1 MFACLGRVSHFTKFT
16 ASQVLFTRASA
27 LTASVPVGMVPRQ
40 VAGWCCAALLLLL
53 AAEPAGS
60 LSSGPPPVAA
70 RPTGPSLAVS
80 LRPARR
86 PAACP
91 TAVNAGPREAVT
103 DALKHSPW
111 PFFGTAGS
119 AGTIRISDGIAYSN
133 GVAQLSGAPSYLAAA
148 EAWHEQLLDEAPDA
162 AVSIVRVTQ
171 TDPATVVVR
180 YNISWTPPS
189 AAWLASLGEA
199 VPAWRVVRVDLLHRL
214 RERAVF
220 KWRNVAALFLR
231 AAQTGELLVP
241 RAVIQC
247 SAQLSF
253 VPRETGDDPVCELV
267 AQHERVD
274 LIESVRS
281 GELQNRAL
289 ARDLLLFLDS
299 RRPPGWSVDDWNAE
313 VLAQV
318 NIEAVPGMGQFDIDG
333 LDSQDQSDLV
343 SGGAAALGYLTV
355 CVLAVGASIGAVYF
369 AQLNEARDMQREL
382 DLLGASLS
390 LLLSAASP

>member
-1 MFACLGRVSHFTKFT
+1 M
-16 ASQVLFTRASA
+16 
-27 LTASVPVGMVPRQ
+27 
-40 VAGWCCAALLLLL
+40 
-53 AAEPAGS
+53 
-60 LSSGPPPVAA
+60 
-70 RPTGPSLAVS
+70 
-80 LRPARR
+80 
-86 PAACP
+86 
-91 TAVNAGPREAVT
+91 NAGPREAVT
-103 DALKHSPW
+103 EALKHSPW
-111 PFFGTAGS
+111 PFFGTAGGT
-119 AGTIRISDGIAYSN
+119 GTIRISDGIVYSN
-133 GVAQLSGAPSYLAAA
+133 GVTQLSGAPSYLAAA

-171 TDPATVVVR
+171 TDPYSVVVR

-189 AAWLASLGEA
+189 ATWLASLGEA

-253 VPRETGDDPVCELV
+253 APRETGDDAVCELV

-313 VLAQV
+313 VLAKV

-333 LDSQDQSDLV
+333 LEPLDQSDLV

-382 DLLGASLS
+382 DLLGASL
-390 LLLSAASP
+390 LLLRSAASQ